1 MANIMTYIEDIDQRF
16 DKETLSQEQLDGLKE
31 ALHMKTSQISEEVT
45 RDGELTRDVSI
56 LLHQKARNG
65 VVENY
70 PELLQEVRD
79 IKLLY

>member
-16 DKETLSQEQLDGLKE
+16 DRETLSQEQLDGLKE
-31 ALHMKTSQISEEVT
+31 ALHMKTSQISEGVT

-70 PELLQEVRD
+70 SELLQEVRD

>member
-16 DKETLSQEQLDGLKE
+16 DRETLSQEQLDGLKE
-31 ALHMKTSQISEEVT
+31 ALHMKTSQISEGVT

-70 PELLQEVRD
+70 SELLEVCHTKD
-79 IKLLY
+79 HV